1 MEGEPLLATN
11 ETLSSSSSSLSILR
25 WEGVVREIKKV
36 SYITMPMVVTAV
48 SQNLLAVISMMM
60 IGHLGELALS
70 SAAIA
75 TSLANVTGFS
85 LMVGMASA
93 LETLCGQA
101 YGAQQYHM
109 IGTYTYA
116 AIISLLFVCIPVSI
130 LWCFTEKLLT
140 VVGQDPLISHEAG
153 IYTRWLIPALF
164 PYAILQLLV
173 RFLLTQS
180 LLYPMLLSS
189 VAALIF
195 HIPMCWMLIFK
206 FDFGSAGAA
215 LSLGLSCWF
224 NVIMLGIYVKYTSSC
239 EKTRISFSKN
249 VFSCIREF
257 FWFGIPSA
265 VMLCLE
271 WWSYELAI
279 LLSGR
284 LPNPQLETS
293 VLSICFVVFSL
304 HFNIPNSFAAGAST
318 RVSNELGAGHPE
330 AARLAAWVA
339 AFLAVVEVVIA
350 SIILFSCS
358 GKRVGF
364 CFKLEREGPLDRFSY
379 RFIAA
384 ELHAY
389 ADYILHRLEKA
400 GLIGKA
406 QGFYVWSSGDGFS
419 QKLAF
424 TVMFESGAYMDSL
437 CLFGV
442 HRSSDCCHGM
452 EAKKEQPSAAAS
464 TPVSTSCRKKKSEE
478 ATFLEDVKDHIDEFI
493 HASMEEHATC
503 FKKTVKKMFGM
514 SKIVAERNSES
525 KKVESSLP
533 LRTTVAD

>member
-350 SIILFSCS
+350 SIILFSCRS
-358 GKRVGF
+358 ILGYAFGEEKEV
-364 CFKLEREGPLDRFSY
+364 
-379 RFIAA
+379 
-384 ELHAY
+384 
-389 ADYILHRLEKA
+389 ADYVEQMIPTLCLSIMVDCLATLFSGVARGVGWQHLGA
-400 GLIGKA
+400 
-406 QGFYVWSSGDGFS
+406 YVNLGAYYLCGIPVASV
-419 QKLAF
+419 LAF
-424 TVMFESGAYMDSL
+424 VLNWRGKGLWIGLATGSLLQSCMLMLITFFTDWRKQARKATDRVFEE
-437 CLFGV
+437 
-442 HRSSDCCHGM
+442 RSC
-452 EAKKEQPSAAAS
+452 
-464 TPVSTSCRKKKSEE
+464 
-478 ATFLEDVKDHIDEFI
+478 
-493 HASMEEHATC
+493 
-503 FKKTVKKMFGM
+503 
-514 SKIVAERNSES
+514 
-525 KKVESSLP
+525 
-533 LRTTVAD
+533 